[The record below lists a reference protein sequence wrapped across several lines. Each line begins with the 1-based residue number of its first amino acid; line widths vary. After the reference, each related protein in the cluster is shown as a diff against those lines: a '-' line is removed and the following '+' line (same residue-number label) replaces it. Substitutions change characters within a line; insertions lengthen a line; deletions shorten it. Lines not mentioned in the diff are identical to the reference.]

1 MLVGAAAADSIKWV
15 LLTQDGVPLV
25 VNGEDIVGL
34 GGPISSYRPQ
44 TLTINPRSGMLYLAQ
59 IRRNALTTSGVRMY
73 DSSHRTKTTAPDN
86 VAWTGTM
93 DAGGGEPQDEFSG
106 AVQGANRDW
115 NVDYDRSITFNPN
128 YTKGGAY
135 TGCVVHTAGGGTGR
149 TPLEDFVP
157 QTASESW
164 GEIHEGAMDSPNN
177 DAARFATNSVNVGGS
192 GSPDKSGLAYIDR
205 RIGEDG
211 SQVVDRFLLWIQPSS
226 GSNYG
231 LYMYEISTNVTGAS
245 NTNAGTRPFADR
257 VGSATTLLVSTAEFT
272 NLVPNVDDKVCD
284 IAVRPDENPADDS
297 FDIYI
302 LSFDSVKTNTYL
314 NAFRATLPAN
324 PAGWSKVQLDVSGN
338 TDDGINY
345 LQLRDTAYDLD
356 IYGTG
361 IVFSQNGKELFV
373 ASQAAIPSTG
383 NPLYDDGRIYIFTG
397 RSSKPKGTS
406 IFVR

>member
-1 MLVGAAAADSIKWV
+1 
-15 LLTQDGVPLV
+15 
-25 VNGEDIVGL
+25 
-34 GGPISSYRPQ
+34 
-44 TLTINPRSGMLYLAQ
+44 
-59 IRRNALTTSGVRMY
+59 
-73 DSSHRTKTTAPDN
+73 
-86 VAWTGTM
+86 
-93 DAGGGEPQDEFSG
+93 
-106 AVQGANRDW
+106 
-115 NVDYDRSITFNPN
+115 
-128 YTKGGAY
+128 
-135 TGCVVHTAGGGTGR
+135 
-149 TPLEDFVP
+149 
-157 QTASESW
+157 
-164 GEIHEGAMDSPNN
+164 
-177 DAARFATNSVNVGGS
+177 
-192 GSPDKSGLAYIDR
+192 
-205 RIGEDG
+205 
-211 SQVVDRFLLWIQPSS
+211 
-226 GSNYG
+226 
-231 LYMYEISTNVTGAS
+231 MYEISTNVTGAS